1 MKLDTP
7 PKIDC
12 RYIHR
17 KLKEFYNDNEDIG
30 ESHPINQIEFDR
42 AIKRFC
48 AYYNLPI
55 PKIEWYSNIDGG
67 STLGKCHDH
76 GEIWLLTPATHP
88 HSRDMWIDT
97 VYHELG
103 HYVLWAEAEPKAE
116 AFADRMMR
124 KWRK

>member
-1 MKLDTP
+1 MKIDTP

-17 KLKEFYNDNEDIG
+17 KLKEFYKANEDIG
-30 ESHPINQIEFDR
+30 QEHPLNQKEFDR

-48 AYYNLPI
+48 NYYRI
-55 PKIEWYSNIDGG
+55 SMPKIEWYIKINGG
-67 STLGKCHDH
+67 KYLGLCHDD
-76 GEIWLLTPATHP
+76 GKIYLLTPATHP
-88 HSRDMWIDT
+88 HSMDRWINT

-103 HYVLWAEAEPKAE
+103 HYILWAEAEPKAE
-116 AFADRMMR
+116 AFATRMMR